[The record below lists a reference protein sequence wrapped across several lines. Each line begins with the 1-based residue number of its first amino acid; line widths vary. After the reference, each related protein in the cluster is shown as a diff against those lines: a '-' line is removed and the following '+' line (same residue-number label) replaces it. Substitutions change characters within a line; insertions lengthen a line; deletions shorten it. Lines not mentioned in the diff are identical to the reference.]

1 MFMRCYAFMYDRISR
16 RSERAGLRDERAAL
30 LAQARGNTL
39 EIGAGTGLNLAH
51 YPASVT
57 NLTLVEPDR
66 HMRKRLRRR
75 VAKQRPDAAVLDARA
90 ESLPVQAASF
100 DTVVVSFV
108 LCSVDDQAAVLDEI
122 ARVLR
127 PGGQLLF
134 LEHVRDEDPKIAKKQ
149 NNPPFLYSWMGC
161 HPNRATL
168 DAITRSK
175 LSLVAVS
182 RGEIPKAPVIERPMV
197 VGRATLSAD

>member
-16 RSERAGLRDERAAL
+16 GSERAGLRDERAAL

-57 NLTLVEPDR
+57 NLTLV
-66 HMRKRLRRR
+66 
-75 VAKQRPDAAVLDARA
+75 
-90 ESLPVQAASF
+90 
-100 DTVVVSFV
+100 
-108 LCSVDDQAAVLDEI
+108 
-122 ARVLR
+122 
-127 PGGQLLF
+127 
-134 LEHVRDEDPKIAKKQ
+134 
-149 NNPPFLYSWMGC
+149 
-161 HPNRATL
+161 
-168 DAITRSK
+168 
-175 LSLVAVS
+175 AVS